1 MAKFCPLFSSSSG
14 NCIYIGTSDGGI
26 LIDAGVSAKR
36 ITGALENIGVSPDS
50 ISAIFITHEH
60 SDHING
66 LRVFAGS
73 RNIDVYASAGT
84 LRALDSMS
92 ILNGKFTARE
102 ISENGA
108 EAAGIYVKPFAT
120 PHDAA
125 QSCGYTVVTPDG
137 CAFEGQAER
146 IVCRAID
153 GDIAILAKH
162 GDYCTALGMG
172 EAHIVDA
179 DGQRRRAACMGGLLS
194 VLDGDV
200 RLVATTWEWAE
211 DIDQARAEASKK
223 RAEEILA
230 RKNLND
236 REYELAQARLKRALV
251 RTSVR

>member
-1 MAKFCPLFSSSSG
+1 MTTFHL
-14 NCIYIGTSDGGI
+14 
-26 LIDAGVSAKR
+26 
-36 ITGALENIGVSPDS
+36 
-50 ISAIFITHEH
+50 
-60 SDHING
+60 
-66 LRVFAGS
+66 
-73 RNIDVYASAGT
+73 
-84 LRALDSMS
+84 
-92 ILNGKFTARE
+92 
-102 ISENGA
+102 
-108 EAAGIYVKPFAT
+108 
-120 PHDAA
+120 
-125 QSCGYTVVTPDG
+125 TVVTPDG

-194 VLDGDV
+194 VQDRAV
-200 RLVATTWEWAE
+200 RLEATNWEGDE
-211 DIDQARAEASKK
+211 DSEEAGGGATKK